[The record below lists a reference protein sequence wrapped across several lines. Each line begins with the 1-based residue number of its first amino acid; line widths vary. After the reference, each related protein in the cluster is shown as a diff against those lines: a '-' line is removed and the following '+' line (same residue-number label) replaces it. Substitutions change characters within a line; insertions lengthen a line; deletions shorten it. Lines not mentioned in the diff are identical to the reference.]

1 MKDRVAIVTGASGGI
16 GEACARALVRSGA
29 RVMLGDIA
37 EDAGRSVAEDLGT
50 AATFAVLDVA
60 SERSWEAVWGAARD
74 AYGPPT
80 MLVNAAGIIRRG
92 PLLEVSAEEFM
103 AVTSVNQLGTFLG
116 LKVAGREMSG
126 NGGGS
131 IVNIGSIAAVK
142 GLAGSFAYGA
152 SKWAV
157 RGMTFSAANELG
169 PLGIRVNCVNPGP
182 IRTAMTA
189 HYDERMFAGAPLQR
203 MGDPSEVAEV
213 VLFLLSDAASFVTGT
228 ELMVDGGVSVP
239 AAVLAPP
246 G

>member
-1 MKDRVAIVTGASGGI
+1 MTDKVAIVSGASGGI
-16 GEACARALVRSGA
+16 GEACARALLRSGA
-29 RVMLGDIA
+29 RVMLADVTEA
-37 EDAGRSVAEDLGT
+37 AGRAVAAEYGE
-50 AATFAVLDVA
+50 AALFMPLDVS
-60 SERSWEAVWGAARD
+60 SESGWEEVWSAARE
-74 AYGPPT
+74 AFGAPT

-92 PLLEVSAEEFM
+92 PMLEVSAEEFM

-116 LKVAGREMSG
+116 LKVAGRKMGAS
-126 NGGGS
+126 GGGS

-157 RGMTFSAANELG
+157 RGMTFAAANELG

-189 HYDERMFAGAPLQR
+189 HYDERMFAGAPLRR
-203 MGDPSEVAEV
+203 MGDPAEVAEV
-213 VLFLLSDAASFVTGT
+213 VLFLLSEGASFVTGT

-239 AAVLAPP
+239 AAVLPP
-246 G
+246 PS